1 MMQKI
6 ALAISHLLK
15 QSDSLEIPGF
25 GCLSKLA
32 QHANFSANKDLL
44 NAGKLI
50 LFFDKNENS
59 KDFQLAEQLAKQEN
73 ISIQEAQNLLTETVN
88 EWKILID
95 KGESIELE
103 NIGSIKAEHDIWKL
117 TPIAESALDEE
128 SYGFSPIKLA
138 TAKTDDENLADETI
152 SETNEVANEVA
163 NEDTNDS
170 DNHLSPIANWKDRLL
185 AKIKT
190 WNWRNISIA
199 SVVFLIAY
207 TFLFVISRPSIFSKQ
222 KTISNT
228 TTELKLK
235 DTLVNKT
242 ASLDSLNNAAADTLI
257 PIAQIVKNNTAF
269 KKQSQS
275 LPAFDPI
282 EDAEIDEDMADT
294 ETPTNYDSL
303 ETSAVD
309 TSGSANT
316 IKIWTPKKYQLVAGV
331 YKSKVQAQ
339 NMELNLNYTGF
350 EAKLIKIKNGYRVI
364 IGDYDTMK
372 EAKENLS
379 LANQINPIFYI
390 HIQ

>member
-1 MMQKI
+1 MQKI

-32 QHANFSANKDLL
+32 QHANFSADKALL
-44 NAGKLI
+44 NAGKQI
-50 LFFDKNENS
+50 LVFEKNEAS

-73 ISIQEAQNLLTETVN
+73 ISIQEAQNFLTETVN
-88 EWKILID
+88 EWKISID
-95 KGESIELE
+95 KGESILLD
-103 NIGSIKAEHDIWKL
+103 NIGSIQAEHDIWKL
-117 TPIAESALDEE
+117 SPIAESAVDED
-128 SYGFSPIKLA
+128 SYGFSPIKLP
-138 TAKTDDENLADETI
+138 TVKTTDEHLISDAI
-152 SETNEVANEVA
+152 SETNEVAKEETNE
-163 NEDTNDS
+163 S
-170 DNHLSPIANWKDRLL
+170 DNHLSKIVSWKERLL

-199 SVVFLIAY
+199 SIVFLIAY
-207 TFLFVISRPSIFSKQ
+207 TFLFVISRPSIFLKQ

-235 DTLVNKT
+235 DTLVNNT

-275 LPAFDPI
+275 IPAADPM
-282 EDAEIDEDMADT
+282 EDAEVDEDIADT
-294 ETPTNYDSL
+294 ASFTNFDSL
-303 ETSAVD
+303 EAS
-309 TSGSANT
+309 SLENT
-316 IKIWTPKKYQLVAGV
+316 WSPKKYQLVAGV

-350 EAKLIKIKNGYRVI
+350 EAKLIKIKKGYRVI

>member
-25 GCLSKLA
+25 GCLSKLS
-32 QHANFSANKDLL
+32 QHANFSVDKSLL
-44 NAGKLI
+44 NAGKQI
-50 LFFDKNENS
+50 LVFEKNEDS

-88 EWKILID
+88 EWKVLID
-95 KGESIELE
+95 KGESIVLE
-103 NIGSIKAEHDIWKL
+103 NIGSIKAENDIWKL
-117 TPIAESALDEE
+117 SPIAESALYEE
-128 SYGFSPIKLA
+128 SYGFSPIAIHPIK
-138 TAKTDDENLADETI
+138 EEEVTI
-152 SETNEVANEVA
+152 E
-163 NEDTNDS
+163 DS
-170 DNHLSPIANWKDRLL
+170 DELAIPEDDNAASIKTKLL

-199 SVVFLIAY
+199 SAVFLIAY

-228 TTELKLK
+228 TTEIKLK

-275 LPAFDPI
+275 VSVADPM
-282 EDAEIDEDMADT
+282 EDTEVDEDIADT
-294 ETPTNYDSL
+294 ASFTNFDSL
-303 ETSAVD
+303 EAS
-309 TSGSANT
+309 SLENT
-316 IKIWTPKKYQLVAGV
+316 WSPKKYQLVAGV

-350 EAKLIKIKNGYRVI
+350 EAKLIKIKNSYRVI

>member
-1 MMQKI
+1 MQKI

-32 QHANFSANKDLL
+32 QHANFSADKALL
-44 NAGKLI
+44 NAGKQI
-50 LFFDKNENS
+50 LVFEKNEAS

-73 ISIQEAQNLLTETVN
+73 ISIQEAQNFLTETVN

-95 KGESIELE
+95 KGESIVLD

-117 TPIAESALDEE
+117 SPIAESAVDEE
-128 SYGFSPIKLA
+128 SYGFSPIKLP
-138 TAKTDDENLADETI
+138 TLKTDDEEANE
-152 SETNEVANEVA
+152 ETNEVANE
-163 NEDTNDS
+163 ESKES
-170 DNHLSPIANWKDRLL
+170 DNHLSKIVSWKERLL

-235 DTLVNKT
+235 DTLVNNT

-275 LPAFDPI
+275 IPAADPM
-282 EDAEIDEDMADT
+282 EDAEVDEDIADT
-294 ETPTNYDSL
+294 ASFTNFDSL
-303 ETSAVD
+303 EAS
-309 TSGSANT
+309 SLENT
-316 IKIWTPKKYQLVAGV
+316 WSPKKYQLVAGV

-350 EAKLIKIKNGYRVI
+350 EAKLIKIKKGYRVI

>member
-1 MMQKI
+1 MQKI

-25 GCLSKLA
+25 GCLSKLS
-32 QHANFSANKDLL
+32 QHAKFSADKALL
-44 NAGKLI
+44 NAGKQI
-50 LFFDKNENS
+50 LVFEKNEAS

-73 ISIQEAQNLLTETVN
+73 ISIQEAQNFLTETVN

-95 KGESIELE
+95 KGESIVLE
-103 NIGSIKAEHDIWKL
+103 NIGSIQAEHDIWKL
-117 TPIAESALDEE
+117 SPIAESAVDED
-128 SYGFSPIKLA
+128 SYGFSPIKLP
-138 TAKTDDENLADETI
+138 TVKTTDEHLISDAI
-152 SETNEVANEVA
+152 SETNEVANEET
-163 NEDTNDS
+163 NES
-170 DNHLSPIANWKDRLL
+170 DNHHSKIVSWKERLL

-275 LPAFDPI
+275 IPAVDPM
-282 EDAEIDEDMADT
+282 EDAEVDEDIADT
-294 ETPTNYDSL
+294 ASFTNYDSL
-303 ETSAVD
+303 EAS
-309 TSGSANT
+309 SLENT
-316 IKIWTPKKYQLVAGV
+316 WSPKKYQLVAGV

-364 IGDYDTMK
+364 IGDYETMK

>member
-1 MMQKI
+1 MTMQKI

-50 LFFDKNENS
+50 LVFDKNENS

-128 SYGFSPIKLA
+128 SYGFSPIKLPTHKSA
-138 TAKTDDENLADETI
+138 NENLSAETI
-152 SETNEVANEVA
+152 SEINEVANEEA
-163 NEDTNDS
+163 NDS
-170 DNHLSPIANWKDRLL
+170 DNHLSPIVIWKDRLL

-235 DTLVNKT
+235 DTMPNKT
-242 ASLDSLNNAAADTLI
+242 ASLDSLNNPTADTLI

-269 KKQSQS
+269 KKQSQNT
-275 LPAFDPI
+275 PAFDPI
-282 EDAEIDEDMADT
+282 EDAEVDEDMADT

-309 TSGSANT
+309 TNGNANP

-364 IGDYDTMK
+364 IGDYETMK

>member
-1 MMQKI
+1 MQKI

-25 GCLSKLA
+25 GCLSKLS
-32 QHANFSANKDLL
+32 QHANFSADKALL
-44 NAGKLI
+44 NAGKQI
-50 LFFDKNENS
+50 LVFEKNEAS

-73 ISIQEAQNLLTETVN
+73 ISIQEAQNFLTETVN

-95 KGESIELE
+95 KGESILLD
-103 NIGSIKAEHDIWKL
+103 NIGSIQAEHDIWKL
-117 TPIAESALDEE
+117 SPIAESAVDED
-128 SYGFSPIKLA
+128 SYGFSPIKLP
-138 TAKTDDENLADETI
+138 TVKTTDEHLMSDAI
-152 SETNEVANEVA
+152 SETNEVANEET
-163 NEDTNDS
+163 NES
-170 DNHLSPIANWKDRLL
+170 DNHLSKIVSWKERLL

-207 TFLFVISRPSIFSKQ
+207 TFLFVISRPSIFLKQ

-235 DTLVNKT
+235 DTLVNNT

-275 LPAFDPI
+275 IPAADPM
-282 EDAEIDEDMADT
+282 EDAEVDEDIADT
-294 ETPTNYDSL
+294 ASFTNFDSL
-303 ETSAVD
+303 EAS
-309 TSGSANT
+309 SLENT
-316 IKIWTPKKYQLVAGV
+316 WSPKKYQLVAGV

-350 EAKLIKIKNGYRVI
+350 EAKLIKIKKGYRVI

>member
-1 MMQKI
+1 MQKI

-32 QHANFSANKDLL
+32 QHANFSADKALL
-44 NAGKLI
+44 NAGKQI
-50 LFFDKNENS
+50 LVFEKNEAS

-73 ISIQEAQNLLTETVN
+73 ISIQEAQNFLTETVN

-95 KGESIELE
+95 KGESIVLD
-103 NIGSIKAEHDIWKL
+103 NIGSIQAEHDIWKL
-117 TPIAESALDEE
+117 SPIAESAVDEE
-128 SYGFSPIKLA
+128 SYGFSPIKLPSVK
-138 TAKTDDENLADETI
+138 TADEHLVSETI
-152 SETNEVANEVA
+152 SETNEVANEET
-163 NEDTNDS
+163 NES
-170 DNHLSPIANWKDRLL
+170 DNHLSKIVSWKERLL

-199 SVVFLIAY
+199 SAVFLIAY

-275 LPAFDPI
+275 VSAADPI
-282 EDAEIDEDMADT
+282 EDVEVEEDIADT
-294 ETPTNYDSL
+294 ASFTNFDSL
-303 ETSAVD
+303 EAS
-309 TSGSANT
+309 SLENT
-316 IKIWTPKKYQLVAGV
+316 WSPKKYQLVAGV
-331 YKSKVQAQ
+331 YKSKAQAQ

-350 EAKLIKIKNGYRVI
+350 EAKLIKIKKGYRVI

>member
-25 GCLSKLA
+25 GCLSKLS
-32 QHANFSANKDLL
+32 QHANFSADKALL
-44 NAGKLI
+44 NAGKQI
-50 LFFDKNENS
+50 LVFEKNEDS

-73 ISIQEAQNLLTETVN
+73 ISIQEAQNFLTETVN
-88 EWKILID
+88 EWKVLID
-95 KGESIELE
+95 KGESIVLE
-103 NIGSIKAEHDIWKL
+103 NIGSIKAENDIWKL
-117 TPIAESALDEE
+117 SPIAESSLDEE
-128 SYGFSPIKLA
+128 SYGFSPIAIHPIK
-138 TAKTDDENLADETI
+138 EEEVTI
-152 SETNEVANEVA
+152 E
-163 NEDTNDS
+163 DS
-170 DNHLSPIANWKDRLL
+170 DELAIPEDDNAASIKTKLL

-199 SVVFLIAY
+199 SAVFLIAY

-242 ASLDSLNNAAADTLI
+242 ASIDSLNNAAADTLI

-275 LPAFDPI
+275 VSVADPM
-282 EDAEIDEDMADT
+282 EDTEVDQDIADT
-294 ETPTNYDSL
+294 ASFTNFDSL
-303 ETSAVD
+303 EAS
-309 TSGSANT
+309 SLENT
-316 IKIWTPKKYQLVAGV
+316 WSPKKYQLVAGV

-339 NMELNLNYTGF
+339 NMELNLNNTGF
-350 EAKLIKIKNGYRVI
+350 EAKLIKIKNSYRVI

>member
-1 MMQKI
+1 MQKI

-25 GCLSKLA
+25 GCLSKLS
-32 QHANFSANKDLL
+32 QHANFSADKALL
-44 NAGKLI
+44 NAGKQI
-50 LFFDKNENS
+50 LVFEKNEAS

-73 ISIQEAQNLLTETVN
+73 ISIQEAQNFLTETVN

-95 KGESIELE
+95 KGESILLD
-103 NIGSIKAEHDIWKL
+103 NIGSIQAEHDIWKL
-117 TPIAESALDEE
+117 SPIAESAVDED
-128 SYGFSPIKLA
+128 SYGFSPIKLP
-138 TAKTDDENLADETI
+138 TVKTTDEHLISDAI
-152 SETNEVANEVA
+152 SETNEVANEEK
-163 NEDTNDS
+163 NES
-170 DNHLSPIANWKDRLL
+170 DNHLSKIVSWKERLL

-235 DTLVNKT
+235 DTLVNNT

-275 LPAFDPI
+275 IPAADPM
-282 EDAEIDEDMADT
+282 EDAEVDEDIADT
-294 ETPTNYDSL
+294 ASFTNFDSL
-303 ETSAVD
+303 EAS
-309 TSGSANT
+309 SLENT
-316 IKIWTPKKYQLVAGV
+316 WSPKKYQLVAGV

-350 EAKLIKIKNGYRVI
+350 EAKLIKIKKGYRVI

>member
-1 MMQKI
+1 MMEKI

-50 LFFDKNENS
+50 LVFDKNENS

-73 ISIQEAQNLLTETVN
+73 ISIQEAQSLLTETVN

-95 KGESIELE
+95 KGESIVLE
-103 NIGSIKAEHDIWKL
+103 NIGSIKAENDIWKL
-117 TPIAESALDEE
+117 TPTAESALDAD

-138 TAKTDDENLADETI
+138 TVKTDDEDLADETI
-152 SETNEVANEVA
+152 SETNEVANE
-163 NEDTNDS
+163 ETIDS
-170 DNHLSPIANWKDRLL
+170 DNQLSTIVIWKDRLL
-185 AKIKT
+185 SKIKT

-222 KTISNT
+222 KTIST
-228 TTELKLK
+228 VIPGLKSK
-235 DTLVNKT
+235 DTLANKT
-242 ASLDSLNNAAADTLI
+242 VSIDSLNNTAADTLI
-257 PIAQIVKNNTAF
+257 PIAQIVKNNKTF

-282 EDAEIDEDMADT
+282 EDAEVDEDMADT

-303 ETSAVD
+303 ETNAVE
-309 TSGSANT
+309 NT
-316 IKIWTPKKYQLVAGV
+316 WTPKKYQLVAGV
-331 YKSKVQAQ
+331 YKSKAQAQ

-364 IGDYDTMK
+364 IGDYETMK

>member
-1 MMQKI
+1 MQKI

-32 QHANFSANKDLL
+32 QHANFSADKALL
-44 NAGKLI
+44 NAGKQI
-50 LFFDKNENS
+50 LVFEKNEAS

-73 ISIQEAQNLLTETVN
+73 ISIQEAQNFLTETVN

-95 KGESIELE
+95 KGESIVLD

-117 TPIAESALDEE
+117 SPIAESAVDEE
-128 SYGFSPIKLA
+128 SYGFSPIKLP
-138 TAKTDDENLADETI
+138 TLKTVDEEANE
-152 SETNEVANEVA
+152 ETNEVANEET
-163 NEDTNDS
+163 NES
-170 DNHLSPIANWKDRLL
+170 DNHLSKNANWKERLL

-275 LPAFDPI
+275 IPAADPI
-282 EDAEIDEDMADT
+282 EDTEVEEDIADT
-294 ETPTNYDSL
+294 ASYTNYESL
-303 ETSAVD
+303 EAS
-309 TSGSANT
+309 SLENT
-316 IKIWTPKKYQLVAGV
+316 WSPKKYQLVAGV

-379 LANQINPIFYI
+379 LAKQINPIFYI

>member
-32 QHANFSANKDLL
+32 QHANFSADKALL
-44 NAGKLI
+44 NAGKQI
-50 LFFDKNENS
+50 LVFDKNENS

-152 SETNEVANEVA
+152 SEINEVANEEA
-163 NEDTNDS
+163 NDS
-170 DNHLSPIANWKDRLL
+170 DNHLSPIVIWKERLL

-228 TTELKLK
+228 NSELKLN
-235 DTLVNKT
+235 DTLPNKM
-242 ASLDSLNNAAADTLI
+242 ASLDSLNNPTADTLI

-269 KKQSQS
+269 KKQSQNT
-275 LPAFDPI
+275 PAFDPI
-282 EDAEIDEDMADT
+282 EDAEVDEDMADT

-303 ETSAVD
+303 ETSAVE
-309 TSGSANT
+309 NT
-316 IKIWTPKKYQLVAGV
+316 WTPKKYQLVAGV

-364 IGDYDTMK
+364 IGDYETMK

-390 HIQ
+390 HFQ

>member
-1 MMQKI
+1 MMMQKI

-50 LFFDKNENS
+50 LVFDKNENS

-117 TPIAESALDEE
+117 TPIAESTLDEE

-138 TAKTDDENLADETI
+138 THNSVVENPLEASDAI
-152 SETNEVANEVA
+152 SETNDLANEEA
-163 NEDTNDS
+163 NDS
-170 DNHLSPIANWKDRLL
+170 DNHLSPIANWKDRIL

-222 KTISNT
+222 KTIST
-228 TTELKLK
+228 VIPALKSK
-235 DTLVNKT
+235 DTLANKT
-242 ASLDSLNNAAADTLI
+242 VSIDSLNNTPADTLI

-269 KKQSQS
+269 KKQSQNT
-275 LPAFDPI
+275 PAFDPI
-282 EDAEIDEDMADT
+282 EDAEVDEDMADT

-303 ETSAVD
+303 ETNAVE
-309 TSGSANT
+309 NT
-316 IKIWTPKKYQLVAGV
+316 WTPKKYQLVAGV

-364 IGDYDTMK
+364 IGDYETMK

>member
-1 MMQKI
+1 MQKI

-25 GCLSKLA
+25 GCLSKLS
-32 QHANFSANKDLL
+32 QHANFSADKALL
-44 NAGKLI
+44 NAGKQI
-50 LFFDKNENS
+50 LVFEKNEAS

-73 ISIQEAQNLLTETVN
+73 ISIQEAQNFLTETVN

-95 KGESIELE
+95 KGESVVLD
-103 NIGSIKAEHDIWKL
+103 NIGSIQAEHDIWKL
-117 TPIAESALDEE
+117 SPIAESAVDED
-128 SYGFSPIKLA
+128 SYGFSPIKLP
-138 TAKTDDENLADETI
+138 TVKTTDEHLISDAI
-152 SETNEVANEVA
+152 SETNEVANEET
-163 NEDTNDS
+163 NES
-170 DNHLSPIANWKDRLL
+170 DNHHSKIVSWKERLL

-228 TTELKLK
+228 NSELKLK
-235 DTLVNKT
+235 DTLPNKT
-242 ASLDSLNNAAADTLI
+242 ASLDSLNNPTADTLI

-269 KKQSQS
+269 KKQSQNT
-275 LPAFDPI
+275 PAFDPI
-282 EDAEIDEDMADT
+282 EDAEVDEDMADT

-309 TSGSANT
+309 TNGNANP

-364 IGDYDTMK
+364 IGDYETMK

-379 LANQINPIFYI
+379 LANQINPIFYL

>member
-1 MMQKI
+1 MTMQKI

-32 QHANFSANKDLL
+32 QHANFSADKALL
-44 NAGKLI
+44 NAGKQILI
-50 LFFDKNENS
+50 FDKNEAS

-152 SETNEVANEVA
+152 SETNE
-163 NEDTNDS
+163 DTNDS
-170 DNHLSPIANWKDRLL
+170 DNHLSKIVIWKDRLL

-199 SVVFLIAY
+199 SAVFLIAY

-242 ASLDSLNNAAADTLI
+242 ASLDSLNNPTADTLI

-309 TSGSANT
+309 TSGSANP

>member
-1 MMQKI
+1 MQKI

-25 GCLSKLA
+25 GCLSKLS
-32 QHANFSANKDLL
+32 QHANFSADKALL
-44 NAGKLI
+44 NAGKQI
-50 LFFDKNENS
+50 LVFEKNEAS

-73 ISIQEAQNLLTETVN
+73 ISIQEAQNFLTETVN

-95 KGESIELE
+95 KGESVVLD
-103 NIGSIKAEHDIWKL
+103 NIGSIQAEHDIWKL
-117 TPIAESALDEE
+117 SPIAESAVDED
-128 SYGFSPIKLA
+128 SYGFSPIKLP
-138 TAKTDDENLADETI
+138 TVKTTDEHLISDAI
-152 SETNEVANEVA
+152 SETNEVANEET
-163 NEDTNDS
+163 NES
-170 DNHLSPIANWKDRLL
+170 DNHLSKIVSWKERLL

-235 DTLVNKT
+235 DTLVNNT

-275 LPAFDPI
+275 IPAADPM
-282 EDAEIDEDMADT
+282 EDAEVDEDIADT
-294 ETPTNYDSL
+294 ASFTNFDSL
-303 ETSAVD
+303 EAS
-309 TSGSANT
+309 SLENT
-316 IKIWTPKKYQLVAGV
+316 WSPKKYQLVAGV

-350 EAKLIKIKNGYRVI
+350 EAKLIKIKKGYRVI

>member
-32 QHANFSANKDLL
+32 QHANFSADKALL
-44 NAGKLI
+44 NAGKQI
-50 LFFDKNENS
+50 LVFDKNENS

-95 KGESIELE
+95 KSESIELE
-103 NIGSIKAEHDIWKL
+103 NIGSITAEHDIWKL

-138 TAKTDDENLADETI
+138 TAKTDDEHLVSDAI
-152 SETNEVANEVA
+152 SETITEA
-163 NEDTNDS
+163 DDDS
-170 DNHLSPIANWKDRLL
+170 IPLSPFVIWKDRLL

-199 SVVFLIAY
+199 SAVFLIAY

-222 KTISNT
+222 KTISPT
-228 TTELKLK
+228 TAELEIK
-235 DTLVNKT
+235 DTLPNKLP
-242 ASLDSLNNAAADTLI
+242 SIDSLNNPTADTLI
-257 PIAQIVKNNTAF
+257 PIAQIVKNNTVF

-282 EDAEIDEDMADT
+282 EDAEVDEDMADT

-303 ETSAVD
+303 ETSAVE
-309 TSGSANT
+309 NT
-316 IKIWTPKKYQLVAGV
+316 WTPKKYQLVAGV
-331 YKSKVQAQ
+331 YKNKVQAQ

-364 IGDYDTMK
+364 IGDYETMK

-379 LANQINPIFYI
+379 LANQINPIFYL

>member
-1 MMQKI
+1 MMMQKI
-6 ALAISHLLK
+6 AFAISHLLK

-50 LFFDKNENS
+50 LVFDKNENS

-103 NIGSIKAEHDIWKL
+103 NIGSIKSENDIWKF

-138 TAKTDDENLADETI
+138 TAKTDDENLADETFT
-152 SETNEVANEVA
+152 EANEVA
-163 NEDTNDS
+163 NEEANDS
-170 DNHLSPIANWKDRLL
+170 DNHLSKIVIWKDRLL

-257 PIAQIVKNNTAF
+257 PIAQIVKNNKAF

-303 ETSAVD
+303 ETSAVE
-309 TSGSANT
+309 NT
-316 IKIWTPKKYQLVAGV
+316 WTPKKYQLVAGV

-364 IGDYDTMK
+364 IGDYETMK

-379 LANQINPIFYI
+379 LANQINPIFYL

>member
-1 MMQKI
+1 MQKI

-32 QHANFSANKDLL
+32 QHANFSADKALL
-44 NAGKLI
+44 NAGKQI
-50 LFFDKNENS
+50 LVFEKNEAS

-73 ISIQEAQNLLTETVN
+73 ISIQEAQNFLTETVN

-95 KGESIELE
+95 KGESILLD
-103 NIGSIKAEHDIWKL
+103 NIGSIQAEHDIWKL
-117 TPIAESALDEE
+117 SPIAESAVDED
-128 SYGFSPIKLA
+128 SYGFSPIKLP
-138 TAKTDDENLADETI
+138 TVKTTDEHLISDAI
-152 SETNEVANEVA
+152 SETNEVANEET
-163 NEDTNDS
+163 NES
-170 DNHLSPIANWKDRLL
+170 DNHLSKIVSWKERLL

-235 DTLVNKT
+235 DTLVNNT

-275 LPAFDPI
+275 IPAADPM
-282 EDAEIDEDMADT
+282 EDAEVDEDIADT
-294 ETPTNYDSL
+294 ASFTNFDSL
-303 ETSAVD
+303 EAS
-309 TSGSANT
+309 SLENT
-316 IKIWTPKKYQLVAGV
+316 WSPKKYQLVAGV

-350 EAKLIKIKNGYRVI
+350 EAKLIKIKKGYRVI

>member
-25 GCLSKLA
+25 GCLSKLS
-32 QHANFSANKDLL
+32 QHANFSADKALL
-44 NAGKLI
+44 NAGKQI
-50 LFFDKNENS
+50 LVFEKNEAS

-73 ISIQEAQNLLTETVN
+73 ISIQEAQSLLTETVN

-95 KGESIELE
+95 KGESVVLE

-152 SETNEVANEVA
+152 SETNEVANE
-163 NEDTNDS
+163 DTNDS
-170 DNHLSPIANWKDRLL
+170 DNHLSKIVIWKDRLL

-228 TTELKLK
+228 TTDLKLK
-235 DTLVNKT
+235 DTLPNKM
-242 ASLDSLNNAAADTLI
+242 ASLDSLNNPTADTLI
-257 PIAQIVKNNTAF
+257 PIAQIVKNNKAF

-275 LPAFDPI
+275 LPAVDPI
-282 EDAEIDEDMADT
+282 EDAEVDEDMADT

-303 ETSAVD
+303 EASSIETSAVE
-309 TSGSANT
+309 NT
-316 IKIWTPKKYQLVAGV
+316 WTPKKYQLVAGV

-364 IGDYDTMK
+364 IGDYETMK

-379 LANQINPIFYI
+379 LANQINPIFYL

>member
-1 MMQKI
+1 
-6 ALAISHLLK
+6 
-15 QSDSLEIPGF
+15 
-25 GCLSKLA
+25 
-32 QHANFSANKDLL
+32 
-44 NAGKLI
+44 
-50 LFFDKNENS
+50 
-59 KDFQLAEQLAKQEN
+59 
-73 ISIQEAQNLLTETVN
+73 VN

-95 KGESIELE
+95 KGESIVLE
-103 NIGSIKAEHDIWKL
+103 NIGSIKAENDIWKL
-117 TPIAESALDEE
+117 TPIAESALDAD

-138 TAKTDDENLADETI
+138 TVKTDDENLATESI
-152 SETNEVANEVA
+152 SEPNEVANE
-163 NEDTNDS
+163 ETNKS
-170 DNHLSPIANWKDRLL
+170 DNPFSKIISWKEPLL

-228 TTELKLK
+228 TTELKLI

-275 LPAFDPI
+275 VSAADPI
-282 EDAEIDEDMADT
+282 EDIEVEEDIADT
-294 ETPTNYDSL
+294 TSFTNYDSL
-303 ETSAVD
+303 EASSVEKRNN
-309 TSGSANT
+309 SNT
-316 IKIWTPKKYQLVAGV
+316 IENTWKPKKYQLVAGV

-339 NMELNLNYTGF
+339 DMELNLNYTGF

-364 IGDYDTMK
+364 IGDYETMK

-379 LANQINPIFYI
+379 LANQINPIFYL

>member
-1 MMQKI
+1 
-6 ALAISHLLK
+6 
-15 QSDSLEIPGF
+15 
-25 GCLSKLA
+25 
-32 QHANFSANKDLL
+32 
-44 NAGKLI
+44 
-50 LFFDKNENS
+50 
-59 KDFQLAEQLAKQEN
+59 
-73 ISIQEAQNLLTETVN
+73 VN
-88 EWKILID
+88 EWKILIA
-95 KGESIELE
+95 KGESIVLE

-117 TPIAESALDEE
+117 SPIAESALDEE

-138 TAKTDDENLADETI
+138 TLKTTDENLATETI
-152 SETNEVANEVA
+152 SETNDLANEEA
-163 NEDTNDS
+163 NDP
-170 DNHLSPIANWKDRLL
+170 DNHLSKFVVWKERLI

-228 TTELKLK
+228 NSELKLN
-235 DTLVNKT
+235 DTLPNKM
-242 ASLDSLNNAAADTLI
+242 ASLDSLNNPTADTLI

-269 KKQSQS
+269 KKQSQNT
-275 LPAFDPI
+275 PAFDPI
-282 EDAEIDEDMADT
+282 EDAEVDEDMADT

-309 TSGSANT
+309 TNGNANP

-350 EAKLIKIKNGYRVI
+350 EAKLIKIKN
-364 IGDYDTMK
+364 
-372 EAKENLS
+372 E
-379 LANQINPIFYI
+379 
-390 HIQ
+390 

>member
-1 MMQKI
+1 MQKI

-32 QHANFSANKDLL
+32 QHANFSADKALL
-44 NAGKLI
+44 NAGKQI
-50 LFFDKNENS
+50 LVFEKNENS

-73 ISIQEAQNLLTETVN
+73 ISIQEAQNFLTETVN

-95 KGESIELE
+95 KGESIVLD
-103 NIGSIKAEHDIWKL
+103 NIGSIQAEHDIWKL
-117 TPIAESALDEE
+117 SPIAESAVDEE
-128 SYGFSPIKLA
+128 SYGFSPIKLP
-138 TAKTDDENLADETI
+138 TLKTVDEEANE
-152 SETNEVANEVA
+152 ETNEVANEET
-163 NEDTNDS
+163 NES
-170 DNHLSPIANWKDRLL
+170 DNHLSKIVSWKERLL

-242 ASLDSLNNAAADTLI
+242 ASLDTLNNAAADTLI

-275 LPAFDPI
+275 IPAADPI
-282 EDAEIDEDMADT
+282 EDAEVEEDIADT
-294 ETPTNYDSL
+294 ASFTNFDSL
-303 ETSAVD
+303 EKRNNS
-309 TSGSANT
+309 NT
-316 IKIWTPKKYQLVAGV
+316 IENTWTPKKYQLVAGV

>member
-6 ALAISHLLK
+6 AFAISHLLK

-32 QHANFSANKDLL
+32 QHANFSADKALL
-44 NAGKLI
+44 NAGKQI
-50 LFFDKNENS
+50 LVFDKNENS

-103 NIGSIKAEHDIWKL
+103 NIGSIKSENDIWKL
-117 TPIAESALDEE
+117 TPIAESTLDEE

-152 SETNEVANEVA
+152 TEA
-163 NEDTNDS
+163 DDDS
-170 DNHLSPIANWKDRLL
+170 IPLSPFVIWKERLL

-199 SVVFLIAY
+199 SAVFLIAY

-222 KTISNT
+222 KTISPT
-228 TTELKLK
+228 TAELQIK
-235 DTLVNKT
+235 DTLANKT
-242 ASLDSLNNAAADTLI
+242 VSIDSLNNTAADTLI
-257 PIAQIVKNNTAF
+257 PIAQIVKNNKTF

-282 EDAEIDEDMADT
+282 EDAEVDEDMADT

-303 ETSAVD
+303 ETSAVE
-309 TSGSANT
+309 NT
-316 IKIWTPKKYQLVAGV
+316 WTPKKYQLVAGV
-331 YKSKVQAQ
+331 YKNKAQAQ
-339 NMELNLNYTGF
+339 DMELNLNYTGF

-364 IGDYDTMK
+364 IGDYETMK

-379 LANQINPIFYI
+379 LANQINPIFYL

>member
-1 MMQKI
+1 MQKI

-32 QHANFSANKDLL
+32 QHANFSADKALL
-44 NAGKLI
+44 NAGKQILI
-50 LFFDKNENS
+50 FDKNEAS

-103 NIGSIKAEHDIWKL
+103 NIGSIKSENDIWKF

-138 TAKTDDENLADETI
+138 THNSVVKNPLEASDAI
-152 SETNEVANEVA
+152 SETNDLANEEA
-163 NEDTNDS
+163 NDS
-170 DNHLSPIANWKDRLL
+170 DNHLSKIVIWKDRLL

-199 SVVFLIAY
+199 SAVFLIAY

-222 KTISNT
+222 KTISPT
-228 TTELKLK
+228 TAELQIK
-235 DTLVNKT
+235 DTLPNKMP
-242 ASLDSLNNAAADTLI
+242 SIDSLNNPTADTLI

-303 ETSAVD
+303 ETSAVE
-309 TSGSANT
+309 NT
-316 IKIWTPKKYQLVAGV
+316 WTPKKYQLVAGV

-364 IGDYDTMK
+364 IGDYETMK

>member
-1 MMQKI
+1 MTMQKI

-25 GCLSKLA
+25 GCLSKLS
-32 QHANFSANKDLL
+32 QHAKFSADKALL
-44 NAGKLI
+44 NAGKQI
-50 LFFDKNENS
+50 LVFEKNEAS

-73 ISIQEAQNLLTETVN
+73 ISIQEAQNFLTETVN

-95 KGESIELE
+95 KGESILLD
-103 NIGSIKAEHDIWKL
+103 NIGSIQAEHDIWKL
-117 TPIAESALDEE
+117 SPIAESAVDED
-128 SYGFSPIKLA
+128 SYGFSPIKLP
-138 TAKTDDENLADETI
+138 TVKTTDEHLISDAI
-152 SETNEVANEVA
+152 SETNEVAKEETNE
-163 NEDTNDS
+163 S
-170 DNHLSPIANWKDRLL
+170 DNHLSKIVSWKERLL

-222 KTISNT
+222 KTINNT
-228 TTELKLK
+228 SSELKLK
-235 DTLVNKT
+235 DTLPNKMV
-242 ASLDSLNNAAADTLI
+242 SIDSLNNTAADTLI
-257 PIAQIVKNNTAF
+257 PIAQIVKNNKTF

-275 LPAFDPI
+275 LPAVDPI
-282 EDAEIDEDMADT
+282 EDAEVDEDMADT

-303 ETSAVD
+303 ETSAVE
-309 TSGSANT
+309 NT
-316 IKIWTPKKYQLVAGV
+316 WTPKKYQLVAGV

-364 IGDYDTMK
+364 IGDYETMK

>member
-32 QHANFSANKDLL
+32 QHANFSADKALL
-44 NAGKLI
+44 NAGKQI
-50 LFFDKNENS
+50 LVFEKNEAS

-73 ISIQEAQNLLTETVN
+73 ISIQEAQNFLTETVN
-88 EWKILID
+88 EWKVLID
-95 KGESIELE
+95 KGESIVLD
-103 NIGSIKAEHDIWKL
+103 NIGSIKAENDIWKL

-128 SYGFSPIKLA
+128 SYGFSPIKLPA
-138 TAKTDDENLADETI
+138 LKTTDENLATETI
-152 SETNEVANEVA
+152 LETNEVANEET
-163 NEDTNDS
+163 NES
-170 DNHLSPIANWKDRLL
+170 DNLPSKIVSWKERLL

-199 SVVFLIAY
+199 SAVFLIAY

-275 LPAFDPI
+275 VSAADPI
-282 EDAEIDEDMADT
+282 EGVEVEEDIADT
-294 ETPTNYDSL
+294 ASFTNYDSL
-303 ETSAVD
+303 EASSVEKRNN
-309 TSGSANT
+309 SNT
-316 IKIWTPKKYQLVAGV
+316 IENTWKPKKYQLVAGV
-331 YKSKVQAQ
+331 YKSKAQAQ
-339 NMELNLNYTGF
+339 DMELNLNYTGF

>member
-1 MMQKI
+1 MQKI

-32 QHANFSANKDLL
+32 QHANFSADKALL
-44 NAGKLI
+44 NAGKQI
-50 LFFDKNENS
+50 LVFEKNEAS

-73 ISIQEAQNLLTETVN
+73 ISIQEAQNFLTETVN

-95 KGESIELE
+95 KGESIVLD
-103 NIGSIKAEHDIWKL
+103 NIGSIQAEHDIWKL
-117 TPIAESALDEE
+117 SPIAESAVDEE
-128 SYGFSPIKLA
+128 SYGFSPIKLP
-138 TAKTDDENLADETI
+138 TVKTTDEEANE
-152 SETNEVANEVA
+152 ETNEVANEET
-163 NEDTNDS
+163 NES
-170 DNHLSPIANWKDRLL
+170 DNHLSKIVSWKERLL

-275 LPAFDPI
+275 IPAADPL
-282 EDAEIDEDMADT
+282 EDTEVEEDIADT
-294 ETPTNYDSL
+294 ASFTNYDSL
-303 ETSAVD
+303 ETS
-309 TSGSANT
+309 SLENT
-316 IKIWTPKKYQLVAGV
+316 WSPKKYQLVAGV

-350 EAKLIKIKNGYRVI
+350 EAKLIKIKKGYRVI

>member
-25 GCLSKLA
+25 GCLSKLS
-32 QHANFSANKDLL
+32 QHANFSADKALL
-44 NAGKLI
+44 NAGKQI
-50 LFFDKNENS
+50 LVFEKNEGS

-103 NIGSIKAEHDIWKL
+103 NIGSIQAEHDIWKL

-128 SYGFSPIKLA
+128 SYGFSPIKIA
-138 TAKTDDENLADETI
+138 TIKTADENLATETI
-152 SETNEVANEVA
+152 SEANEVA
-163 NEDTNDS
+163 NEETNDS
-170 DNHLSPIANWKDRLL
+170 KTALPLFVIWKERLL

-222 KTISNT
+222 KTINT
-228 TTELKLK
+228 VTQVLKIK
-235 DTLVNKT
+235 DTLPNKM
-242 ASLDSLNNAAADTLI
+242 ASLDSLNITAADTLI

-275 LPAFDPI
+275 VSTTNPI
-282 EDAEIDEDMADT
+282 EDVEVEEDIADT
-294 ETPTNYDSL
+294 ASFTNYDSL
-303 ETSAVD
+303 ETS
-309 TSGSANT
+309 SLENT
-316 IKIWTPKKYQLVAGV
+316 WKPKKYQLVAGV
-331 YKSKVQAQ
+331 YKNKAQAQ
-339 NMELNLNYTGF
+339 DMELNLNYTGF

>member
-1 MMQKI
+1 MQKI

-32 QHANFSANKDLL
+32 QHANFSADKALL
-44 NAGKLI
+44 NAGKQI
-50 LFFDKNENS
+50 LVFEKNEAS

-73 ISIQEAQNLLTETVN
+73 ISIQEAQNFLTETVN

-95 KGESIELE
+95 KGESIVLD
-103 NIGSIKAEHDIWKL
+103 NIGSIQAEHDIWKL
-117 TPIAESALDEE
+117 SPIAESAVDEE
-128 SYGFSPIKLA
+128 SYGFSPIKLP
-138 TAKTDDENLADETI
+138 TLKTVDEEANE
-152 SETNEVANEVA
+152 ETNEVANEET
-163 NEDTNDS
+163 NES
-170 DNHLSPIANWKDRLL
+170 DNHLSKTVSWKERLL

-242 ASLDSLNNAAADTLI
+242 ASLDTLNNAAADTLI

-275 LPAFDPI
+275 IPATDPM
-282 EDAEIDEDMADT
+282 EDAEVEEDIADT
-294 ETPTNYDSL
+294 ASFTNFDSL
-303 ETSAVD
+303 EAS
-309 TSGSANT
+309 SLENT
-316 IKIWTPKKYQLVAGV
+316 WSPKKYQLVAGV

-379 LANQINPIFYI
+379 LAKQINPIFYI

>member
-25 GCLSKLA
+25 GCLSKLS
-32 QHANFSANKDLL
+32 QHANFSADKALL
-44 NAGKLI
+44 NAGKQI
-50 LFFDKNENS
+50 LVFEKNEGS

-103 NIGSIKAEHDIWKL
+103 NIGSIQAEHDIWKL

-128 SYGFSPIKLA
+128 SYGFSPIKIA
-138 TAKTDDENLADETI
+138 TIKTADENLATETI
-152 SETNEVANEVA
+152 SEANEVA
-163 NEDTNDS
+163 NEETNDS
-170 DNHLSPIANWKDRLL
+170 KTALPLFVIWKERLL

-222 KTISNT
+222 KTINT
-228 TTELKLK
+228 VTQVLKIK
-235 DTLVNKT
+235 DTLPNKM
-242 ASLDSLNNAAADTLI
+242 ASLDSLNITAADTLI

-275 LPAFDPI
+275 VSTTNPI
-282 EDAEIDEDMADT
+282 EDVEVEEDIADT
-294 ETPTNYDSL
+294 ASFTNYDSL
-303 ETSAVD
+303 ETS
-309 TSGSANT
+309 SLENT
-316 IKIWTPKKYQLVAGV
+316 WKPKKYQLVAGV

>member
-1 MMQKI
+1 MTMQKI

-32 QHANFSANKDLL
+32 QHANFSADKALL
-44 NAGKLI
+44 NAGKQTLV
-50 LFFDKNENS
+50 FEKNEAS

-73 ISIQEAQNLLTETVN
+73 ISIQEAQNYLSETVN
-88 EWKILID
+88 EWKILLD
-95 KGESIELE
+95 KGESIVLD
-103 NIGSIKAEHDIWKL
+103 NIGSIQAEHDIWKL
-117 TPIAESALDEE
+117 SPIAESAVDED
-128 SYGFSPIKLA
+128 SYGFSPIKLP
-138 TAKTDDENLADETI
+138 TVKTADEHLVSDAI
-152 SETNEVANEVA
+152 SETNEVANEET
-163 NEDTNDS
+163 NES
-170 DNHLSPIANWKDRLL
+170 DNHLSKIVSWKERLL

-228 TTELKLK
+228 TAELKLK

-242 ASLDSLNNAAADTLI
+242 TSLDSLNNAAADTLI

-275 LPAFDPI
+275 VSAADPI
-282 EDAEIDEDMADT
+282 EDVEVEEDIADT
-294 ETPTNYDSL
+294 ASFTNFDSL
-303 ETSAVD
+303 EAS
-309 TSGSANT
+309 SLENT
-316 IKIWTPKKYQLVAGV
+316 WSPKKYQLVAGV
-331 YKSKVQAQ
+331 YKSKAQAQ

-350 EAKLIKIKNGYRVI
+350 EAKLIKIKKGYRVI

>member
-6 ALAISHLLK
+6 AFAISHLLK

-50 LFFDKNENS
+50 LVFDKNENS

-95 KGESIELE
+95 KGESVVLD
-103 NIGSIKAEHDIWKL
+103 NIGSIQAEHDIWKL

-138 TAKTDDENLADETI
+138 TAKTDDENLADETFT
-152 SETNEVANEVA
+152 EANEVA
-163 NEDTNDS
+163 NEEANDS
-170 DNHLSPIANWKDRLL
+170 DNHLSKIVIWKDRLL

-257 PIAQIVKNNTAF
+257 PVAQIVKNNTPF

-275 LPAFDPI
+275 VSAADPI
-282 EDAEIDEDMADT
+282 EDIEVEEDIADT
-294 ETPTNYDSL
+294 GSFTNFDSL
-303 ETSAVD
+303 EAS
-309 TSGSANT
+309 SLEKRNNSNT
-316 IKIWTPKKYQLVAGV
+316 IENTWKPKKYQLVAGV

-364 IGDYDTMK
+364 IGDYETME

-379 LANQINPIFYI
+379 LANQINPIFYL

>member
-1 MMQKI
+1 
-6 ALAISHLLK
+6 LLK

-25 GCLSKLA
+25 GCLSKLS
-32 QHANFSANKDLL
+32 QHANFSVDKALL
-44 NAGKLI
+44 NAGKQI
-50 LFFDKNENS
+50 LVFEKNEAS

-73 ISIQEAQNLLTETVN
+73 ISIQEAQNFLTETVN

-95 KGESIELE
+95 KGESILLD
-103 NIGSIKAEHDIWKL
+103 NIGSIQAEHDIWKL
-117 TPIAESALDEE
+117 SPIAESAVDEE
-128 SYGFSPIKLA
+128 SYGFSPIKLP
-138 TAKTDDENLADETI
+138 TVKTTDEHLISDAI
-152 SETNEVANEVA
+152 SETNEVANEET
-163 NEDTNDS
+163 NES
-170 DNHLSPIANWKDRLL
+170 DNHLSKIVSWKERLL

-235 DTLVNKT
+235 DTLVNNT

-275 LPAFDPI
+275 IPAADPM
-282 EDAEIDEDMADT
+282 EDAEVDEDIADT
-294 ETPTNYDSL
+294 ASFTNFDSL
-303 ETSAVD
+303 EARSLE
-309 TSGSANT
+309 NT
-316 IKIWTPKKYQLVAGV
+316 WSPKKYQLVAGV

-350 EAKLIKIKNGYRVI
+350 EAKLIKIKKGYRVI

>member
-1 MMQKI
+1 MQKI

-25 GCLSKLA
+25 GCLSKLS
-32 QHANFSANKDLL
+32 QHANFSADKALL
-44 NAGKLI
+44 NAGKQI
-50 LFFDKNENS
+50 LVFEKNEAS

-73 ISIQEAQNLLTETVN
+73 ISIQEAQNFLTETVN

-95 KGESIELE
+95 KGESVVLD
-103 NIGSIKAEHDIWKL
+103 NIGSIQAEHDIWKL
-117 TPIAESALDEE
+117 SPIAESAVDED
-128 SYGFSPIKLA
+128 SYGFSPIKLP
-138 TAKTDDENLADETI
+138 TVKTTDEHLISDAI
-152 SETNEVANEVA
+152 SETNEVANEET
-163 NEDTNDS
+163 NES
-170 DNHLSPIANWKDRLL
+170 DNHHSKIVSWKERLL

-235 DTLVNKT
+235 DTLVNNT

-275 LPAFDPI
+275 IPAADPM
-282 EDAEIDEDMADT
+282 EDAEVDEDIADT
-294 ETPTNYDSL
+294 ASFTNYDSL
-303 ETSAVD
+303 EAS
-309 TSGSANT
+309 SLENT
-316 IKIWTPKKYQLVAGV
+316 WSPKKYQLVAGV

-350 EAKLIKIKNGYRVI
+350 EAKLIKIKKGYRVI

>member
-1 MMQKI
+1 MQKI

-32 QHANFSANKDLL
+32 QHANFSADKALL
-44 NAGKLI
+44 NAGKQI
-50 LFFDKNENS
+50 LVFEKNEAS

-73 ISIQEAQNLLTETVN
+73 ISIQEAQNFLTETVN

-95 KGESIELE
+95 KGESIVLD
-103 NIGSIKAEHDIWKL
+103 NIGSIQAEHDIWKL
-117 TPIAESALDEE
+117 SPIAESAVDEE
-128 SYGFSPIKLA
+128 SYGFSPIKLP
-138 TAKTDDENLADETI
+138 TLKTVDEEANE
-152 SETNEVANEVA
+152 ETNEVANEET
-163 NEDTNDS
+163 NES
-170 DNHLSPIANWKDRLL
+170 DNHLSKIVSWKERLL

-242 ASLDSLNNAAADTLI
+242 ASLDTLNNAAADTLI

-275 LPAFDPI
+275 ISAADPI
-282 EDAEIDEDMADT
+282 EDAEVEEDIADT
-294 ETPTNYDSL
+294 ASFTNFDSL
-303 ETSAVD
+303 EAS
-309 TSGSANT
+309 SLENT
-316 IKIWTPKKYQLVAGV
+316 WSPKKYQLVAGV